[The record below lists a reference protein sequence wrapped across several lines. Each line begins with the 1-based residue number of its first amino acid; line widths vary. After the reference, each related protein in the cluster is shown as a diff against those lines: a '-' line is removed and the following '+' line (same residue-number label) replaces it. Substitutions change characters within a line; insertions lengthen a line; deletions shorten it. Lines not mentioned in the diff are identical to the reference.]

1 LRALLSVYDKTGVVD
16 LAKGLSDLGWELV
29 ASGGTSRALTEAGL
43 TVLTVEEVTG
53 SPEMLGHRVVTLHP
67 KLHGGIL
74 ADRDLEDHRRDL
86 EIHGIEPIDLVIS
99 NLYPFGQDPSIE
111 LIDIGG
117 PAMVRAAAKNHAHV
131 GIVVDPSDY
140 PTVLEQLRA
149 NGSLDLPTRRA
160 LARKAFAHTAA
171 YDAAIVTWLDTEP
184 AGDAES
190 EAGSELLPPT
200 IHIAL
205 ERTPAVLRY
214 GENPHQ
220 RAALYRPMG
229 AKGSSAE
236 GPWWEEAV
244 LRSGIAL
251 SYLNIYDADAAMQLV
266 YDIGSEP
273 AVVIVKHA
281 NPCGVAVSG
290 ALATSYQLALECDER
305 SAFGGV
311 VALNRTVD
319 EQTAARMVAGP
330 QADVIVAPGYAD
342 GVVEMLAARRKN
354 TRVLESRRPGSD
366 ALHLRQ
372 VGGGFLV
379 QEAHHF
385 AAGRDQW
392 RVVTKAAPTQEQ
404 WLDASL
410 AWRICGHVKSNA
422 IVLVRNGQAVGIG
435 AGQQNRVEAGEIAAK
450 KAAGRAVGGA
460 CASDAF
466 YPLPDGVEEA
476 ADAGVAVVIQPGGS
490 VSDEK
495 VIETADRLGLAMVF
509 AGERHFLH

>member
-29 ASGGTSRALTEAGL
+29 SSGGTSRALTEAGL

-53 SPEMLGHRVVTLHP
+53 FPEMLGHRVVTLHP
-67 KLHGGIL
+67 KIHGGIL
-74 ADRDLEDHRRDL
+74 ADRDLADHRGDL
-86 EIHGIEPIDLVIS
+86 ETFGIDPIDLVVS
-99 NLYPFGQDPSIE
+99 NLYPFGMDPSIE

-117 PAMVRAAAKNHAHV
+117 PAMVRAAAKNHSHV

-140 PTVLEQLRA
+140 PTVLEQLRT
-149 NGSLDLPTRRA
+149 NGALDTRTRRI

-171 YDAAIVTWLDTEP
+171 YDAAIVTWLDSDA
-184 AGDAES
+184 AGDAAS
-190 EAGSELLPPT
+190 SAELLPPT
-200 IHIAL
+200 IHISL

-220 RAALYRPMG
+220 RAALYRPMS
-229 AKGSSAE
+229 AKGSNAK
-236 GPWWEEAV
+236 GTWWDEAV

-290 ALATSYQLALECDER
+290 DLPTSYQLALECDER

-354 TRVLESRRPGSD
+354 TRVIESRRPEAE

-392 RVVTKAAPTQEQ
+392 RVVTKAAPTSEQ
-404 WLDASL
+404 WQDAAL
-410 AWRICGHVKSNA
+410 AWRICGHVRSNA

-466 YPLPDGVEEA
+466 YPFPDGVEA
-476 ADAGVAVVIQPGGS
+476 AAEAGVAVVIQPGGS

-509 AGERHFLH
+509 TGERHFLH